1 MQVVF
6 GNDDK
11 KSVIMSYGEEKKYE
25 VKEEIVTED
34 ELRELR
40 QKYFKKH
47 QRRVP
52 PVYLKN
58 LNWLKSNT

>member
-6 GNDDK
+6 GNDEK
-11 KSVIMSYGEEKKYE
+11 KSVIMSYGEEKKEE
-25 VKEEIVTED
+25 VVTED

-52 PVYLKN
+52 PAYLKD

>member
-6 GNDDK
+6 GNDEK
-11 KSVIMSYGEEKKYE
+11 KSVIMSYGEEKKEE
-25 VKEEIVTED
+25 VVTENVTED

-52 PVYLKN
+52 PAHLKN